1 MKYNRFVFAVEA
13 WRDGAVRDAMVIVQL
28 TKGSTEALHMVIED
42 WSPKQDG
49 DLRSIKLAHL
59 TTIERPDDD
68 HAHRDGDQRAD

>member
-13 WRDGAVRDAMVIVQL
+13 WRDGAIRDAMVIVQL
-28 TKGSTEALHMVIED
+28 TEGSTEALQMVVED

-59 TTIERPDDD
+59 TGIDRPDDD
-68 HAHRDGDQRAD
+68 PAQRDGPDVG